1 MKENQRRIGLEEG
14 GRDRMKWT
22 KKLYRN
28 LLLLSVLILVF
39 GQTAFAQDSEEPL
52 YFYTVRVSAG
62 DQGILRK
69 DAKDKIT
76 VVRDGVA
83 NPQGIER
90 KSNGDQIVVTGLH
103 YGDAVIINP
112 QDIAKEKDAK
122 YSVKGV
128 RRSGRDNSEATQST
142 GEIASDIDYVIAYR
156 VDGDTVKY
164 TVNYQDEQGN
174 QLLDSDEY
182 YGNVDERQYVS
193 ARYVDGYLPQAYNLV
208 MTLSQNEAENV
219 YTFRYTPVEA
229 GGTTATEGGGTT
241 TTTTGTGAGAGTTG
255 AGAAGA
261 GAGAAG
267 ADDTAAGA
275 NAGVG
280 GDVAAVPDEE
290 VPLDEGPED
299 LVDLDDEEVPL
310 ANMNQER
317 PGKIMSYLPVYIGI
331 GLVAAIALVA
341 TAIYLRKRRKVP
353 AKEIVERIRNNE
365 VK

>member
-1 MKENQRRIGLEEG
+1 MNWL
-14 GRDRMKWT
+14 
-22 KKLYRN
+22 KKMYTS
-28 LLLLSVLILVF
+28 LLILSVMFLMV
-39 GQTAFAQDSEEPL
+39 GQNVLAQETDETG
-52 YFYTVRVSAG
+52 YTYTVRLSAG
-62 DQGILRK
+62 NQGELTGEG
-69 DAKDKIT
+69 IT
-76 VVRDGVA
+76 VVRGDDNA
-83 NPQGIER
+83 NPEGTSVRREG
-90 KSNGDQIVVTGLH
+90 NMMVVSGLQ
-103 YGDAVIINP
+103 YDDKVYIIPGDA
-112 QDIAKEKDAK
+112 AKATDER
-122 YSVKGV
+122 YSIRGV
-128 RRSGRDNSEATQST
+128 RRSGRDNSEAVQST
-142 GEIASDIDYVIAYR
+142 GSIASDMDYVIAYR
-156 VDGDTVKY
+156 VSGNMVRY
-164 TVNYQDEQGN
+164 TVQYLDAAGN
-174 QLLDSDEY
+174 NLLPSDTY
-182 YGNVDERQYVS
+182 YGNPGERQYVS

-208 MTLSQNEAENV
+208 MTLSPNEAENV

-275 NAGVG
+275 DAGVG